1 MGIFDIHKDKSGK
14 QTIPA
19 RVKHFLVPE
28 TTEDLYKE
36 VEEYNNYA
44 NYSLG
49 SSISSRS
56 ILNALKDVPSMV
68 EDSICGPAVKCV
80 MQTAFQ
86 PDNEGRLFGIN
97 TVYESILNEL
107 NAFHKE
113 INAENFTLVTAYNIL
128 LWGQL
133 PWKHYYNSEG
143 VLERIAP
150 IPDFTSITPVVL
162 SGRTVGFINENGD
175 FVPSYEYTYAQMD
188 FYKNLGGNSQNNY
201 CTIGG
206 SNGSGTDT
214 NAFKNEFTYAN
225 SYLSEASKPWRNV
238 NIIEDGLLLNRM
250 DQSNYYRIISVNV
263 GGQVYSKSA
272 IQVLNYYRNL
282 FKKVRRINYDSN
294 GMSSR
299 GKNQEFEVI
308 VPKTQNQG
316 VEITNVGGDMDIKAL
331 KDLDTQYQKL
341 FAALQIQ
348 PSMIGFSSDTPS
360 SLGDS
365 AANTWDKRFAKVCK
379 AISYSTFNALKNI
392 DYLHLRSLGYN
403 VDLDDWTYSSVSK
416 TMLEDIDKGETL
428 KLASENLK
436 EISQTLDQMQAE
448 YNQEYLAR
456 SILGDAL
463 ANYGVD
469 LEKLFAKKEDL
480 GVPEGEGVMI
490 GTSFRKGKFKSFQ
503 KEILTEDAHVLAL
516 NGIIPEK
523 ESKTI
528 VAAYIDDNQ
537 KDYLNIKEQVTP
549 MTLQQLTSSF
559 AVKRDNPIDLKG
571 IVEFTDTD
579 NRDEFEASYKIKS
592 HEGSGVPFNF
602 PVYCSKNIKIT
613 AGDLDLA
620 SGMCI
625 RNLYIDDNG
634 NHHVT
639 TKDDLCVYLSNFMN
653 GSLDNYIS
661 NIWVRNERLF

>member
-1 MGIFDIHKDKSGK
+1 MGVFNIRTNKEGK
-14 QTIPA
+14 QTLPQ

-28 TTEDLYKE
+28 TTEELFKE

-56 ILNALKDVPSMV
+56 ILNALKDVPSMI
-68 EDSICGPAVKCV
+68 DDPICGPAVKCV

-86 PDNEGRLFGIN
+86 PDNEGTLFGID

-113 INAENFTLVTAYNIL
+113 INAENFVLLTGYNTL

-133 PWKHYYNSEG
+133 PWKHYFNKDG
-143 VLERIAP
+143 VLERISP
-150 IPDFTSITPVVL
+150 IPDFTSITPVIL
-162 SGRTVGFINENGD
+162 SGRTVGFINEEGN

-201 CTIGG
+201 CTIGSMG
-206 SNGSGTDT
+206 SNNDT
-214 NAFKNEFTYAN
+214 SFKNEFTYAN
-225 SYLSEASKPWRNV
+225 SYLGEASKPWRNV

-316 VEITNVGGDMDIKAL
+316 VEINNVGGEVDIKAL

-341 FAALQIQ
+341 FAALQLQ

-365 AANTWDKRFAKVCK
+365 AANTWDKRFSKVCK
-379 AISYSTFNALKNI
+379 AITYSTFKALKNI

-403 VDLDDWTYSSVSK
+403 VDFDDWSYSSVSK
-416 TMLEDIDKGETL
+416 TILEDIDKGETL

-436 EISQTLDQMQAE
+436 EISQTLDQMSAE
-448 YNQEYLAR
+448 YNKEYLAR

-463 ANYGVD
+463 ANFGID
-469 LEKLFAKKEDL
+469 CEKLFAKKEDL

-490 GTSFRKGKFKSFQ
+490 GTSFRKDKFKSFQ
-503 KEILTEDAHVLAL
+503 KEILSEDAHVLAL
-516 NGIIPEK
+516 NGVIPET
-523 ESKTI
+523 ESKKI
-528 VAAYIDDNQ
+528 INAYVDDKQ
-537 KDYLNIKEQVTP
+537 DYVSIKEKITP
-549 MTLQQLTSSF
+549 LTLKQLTSSF
-559 AVKRDNPIDLKG
+559 AVKRDNPLDLKG
-571 IVEFTDTD
+571 IVEFTDED
-579 NRDEFEASYKIKS
+579 NTSSSYKLKS
-592 HEGSGVPFNF
+592 QMGEGVPFNF
-602 PVYCSKNIKIT
+602 PVYCNKKIEIT
-613 AGDLDLA
+613 AGDLDLT
-620 SGMCI
+620 SGMCVK
-625 RNLYIDDNG
+625 NLYIDENG
-634 NHHVT
+634 NHHVGS
-639 TKDDLCVYLSNFMN
+639 KNDLCIYLCNFMN
-653 GSLDNYIS
+653 GSLDNYVS
-661 NIWVRNERLF
+661 NVWTRSNTLF